1 MRLAKKL
8 ARRAEAYNEEPQTS
22 QKTSGDNINWFGVKV
37 GASDGSIGSTPG
49 AGVGKYLDSK
59 RPLELEGVD
68 KDLLVEEPKKKKRL
82 GFGDF
87 EGW

>member
-1 MRLAKKL
+1 M
-8 ARRAEAYNEEPQTS
+8 
-22 QKTSGDNINWFGVKV
+22 

-49 AGVGKYLDSK
+49 AGVGKYLGSK